1 VLTAAHDGVLVADVV
16 TEWASRHGRPHTLRL
31 TGPAGGSWSVGA
43 GGPAID
49 MDAVDFC
56 RTVSGRAPADG
67 LLGTEVPF

>member
-1 VLTAAHDGVLVADVV
+1 
-16 TEWASRHGRPHTLRL
+16 
-31 TGPAGGSWSVGA
+31 VGA